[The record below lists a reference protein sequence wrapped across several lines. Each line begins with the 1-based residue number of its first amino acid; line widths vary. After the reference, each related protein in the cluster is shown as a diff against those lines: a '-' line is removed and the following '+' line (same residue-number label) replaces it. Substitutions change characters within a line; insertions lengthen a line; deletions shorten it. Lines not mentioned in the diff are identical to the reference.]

1 MPENLAHCRACR
13 ARLAEDG
20 ICPRC
25 GCDFSLARR
34 AMEQAGQRLAH
45 ALRALA
51 AGEADVARSAVDA
64 SLAMH
69 RQPLAQA
76 IKDFL
81 ESPACRMEDRRRS
94 PGPLPPA
101 ALPADSGRDCARSEC
116 SSEG

>member
-1 MPENLAHCRACR
+1 MPENLDRCRACR

-25 GCDFSLARR
+25 GCDFSLARQ

-64 SLAMH
+64 SLGRIRNPTAPT
-69 RQPLAQA
+69 RVYEPSSSSVNVE
-76 IKDFL
+76 FGPG
-81 ESPACRMEDRRRS
+81 SP
-94 PGPLPPA
+94 
-101 ALPADSGRDCARSEC
+101 
-116 SSEG
+116 